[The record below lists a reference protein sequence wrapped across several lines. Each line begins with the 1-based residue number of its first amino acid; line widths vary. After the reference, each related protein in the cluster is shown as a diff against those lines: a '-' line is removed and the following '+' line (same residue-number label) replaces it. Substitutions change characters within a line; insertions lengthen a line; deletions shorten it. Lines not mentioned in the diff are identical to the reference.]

1 MNSAFVGYEELSRSQ
16 DLKPQLA
23 GGNQLA
29 IHKRGRGFELGT
41 TKNKS
46 SKWPE
51 QDLNPGPPDCESH
64 ALTTQPRCLLSVP
77 ESLLAS
83 LPLQHYVV
91 GTCLYVPLKGDKVPQ
106 F

>member
-1 MNSAFVGYEELSRSQ
+1 MKSAFEGYEELSRSQ
-16 DLKPQLA
+16 DLKPQLV
-23 GGNQLA
+23 GGNQYTFY
-29 IHKRGRGFELGT
+29 KRGRGFELGT
-41 TKNKS
+41 TENKS

-51 QDLNPGPPDCESH
+51 QDLNPGPPDCESD
-64 ALTTQPRCLLSVP
+64 ALTTQPHCLLSVP
-77 ESLLAS
+77 QSLLAN